1 MLRGP
6 LDFTCV
12 SESGQEDGGLAALV
26 PVPHPVQSEVP
37 PEPTLLLR
45 PRLSCQLLQNLLTS
59 SLPTGHLK
67 HTVQREQEQ
76 MSRT

>member
-12 SESGQEDGGLAALV
+12 LESGQEDGGLAAVV

-37 PEPTLLLR
+37 PEPPLLLR

-59 SLPTGHLK
+59 SLHLK
-67 HTVQREQEQ
+67 HTVQREQQQ
-76 MSRT
+76 MSRA